1 MAFEI
6 GKVLGILKISRIA
19 ELLVEQSPGI
29 KQRRLNS
36 AVLISAEGI
45 REDFVERFHNESI
58 LDGVGSRKGTRSGDR
73 ILDGSVPLGLLFFG
87 LRQFADRQKVPV
99 HHRFGEELVM
109 TGDGYAELFDEL
121 VSEIAIMGLIEVQS
135 NRVAVLFTTLLLPV
149 LRALATAIPVVG
161 SIVLGDLSGNDDVEL
176 HTDILAKLLGLSAT
190 EI

>member
-45 REDFVERFHNESI
+45 QEDFVERLHGDNVS
-58 LDGVGSRKGTRSGDR
+58 DGVGSRKGTRSSDR

-87 LRQFADRQKVPV
+87 RRQFADRQEVPV

-109 TGDGYAELFDEL
+109 TRDGHAELFDEL
-121 VSEIAIMGLIEVQS
+121 VGEIAIVGLIEVQS
-135 NRVAVLFTTLLLPV
+135 NRMAVLFTTLLLPV

-161 SIVLGDLSGNDDVEL
+161 AIVLGDLSGDDDVEL
-176 HTDILAKLLGLSAT
+176 HTDILAKLLGK
-190 EI
+190 

>member
-19 ELLVEQSPGI
+19 QLLVEQSPGI

-58 LDGVGSRKGTRSGDR
+58 LDGVGSRKGTGSGDR

-87 LRQFADRQKVPV
+87 QR
-99 HHRFGEELVM
+99 
-109 TGDGYAELFDEL
+109 
-121 VSEIAIMGLIEVQS
+121 
-135 NRVAVLFTTLLLPV
+135 
-149 LRALATAIPVVG
+149 
-161 SIVLGDLSGNDDVEL
+161 
-176 HTDILAKLLGLSAT
+176 
-190 EI
+190 